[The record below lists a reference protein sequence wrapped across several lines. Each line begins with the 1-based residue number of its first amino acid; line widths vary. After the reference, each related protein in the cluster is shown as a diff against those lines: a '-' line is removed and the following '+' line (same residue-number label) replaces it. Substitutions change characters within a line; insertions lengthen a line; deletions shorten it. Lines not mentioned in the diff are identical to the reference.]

1 MDMKRLMEQA
11 QQMQRKLKEL
21 EEQLDATEYE
31 GKAEAQ
37 RASA

>member
-21 EEQLDATEYE
+21 EELA
-31 GKAEAQ
+31 GAMVSSMK
-37 RASA
+37 